1 MLQQPWIHI
10 SKESQKTHNECEI
23 LHKMSSS
30 LSEKKL
36 GQNNGEA
43 IQRTASEFW
52 FGQYPIHTLK
62 TWFDKKGMQMK
73 ML

>member
-1 MLQQPWIHI
+1 
-10 SKESQKTHNECEI
+10 
-23 LHKMSSS
+23 MSVKYYTKKIKQDE
-30 LSEKKL
+30 LFIIRKKL

-43 IQRTASEFW
+43 IQGTASELW